1 MDRKIGLSSAR
12 AFANAA
18 SPHAY
23 QSTGLSACWIKYGLR
38 SSASRF
44 IRRSYSGAAGRHVAE
59 VHREVE
65 SRVMSSG
72 GGAIGK
78 RVALLIEEEFED
90 REVTGTRDALQQ
102 AGITVTVVGPS
113 AGARYRGKKG
123 EVVAADLAA
132 GAARAKDFD
141 AIVIPGGH
149 APDRMRGRHFLR
161 PPSPQPRVRRRELHP
176 VQQNDRLRVD
186 PREKDDDSR
195 DGSIDPREAR
205 HVVHVPRES
214 RKDALPDE
222 SGDERTDP
230 DVPKPHLRVGHE
242 VIHQPD
248 DQDEERR
255 RRMLNGEAAQDE
267 QSRKLTDEPRE
278 KRRGHELRRAD

>member
-78 RVALLIEEEFED
+78 RVALLVEEEFED

-149 APDRMRGRHFLR
+149 APDRMRMRHALVDLVRDAVEAGKPVAAICHGPQMLISVNALRGRTVTCW
-161 PPSPQPRVRRRELHP
+161 PSIAIDVKNAGGRYVDKP
-176 VQQNDRLRVD
+176 VV
-186 PREKDDDSR
+186 E
-195 DGSIDPREAR
+195 DGNIIT
-205 HVVHVPRES
+205 S
-214 RKDALPDE
+214 RKVD
-222 SGDERTDP
+222 
-230 DVPKPHLRVGHE
+230 DVPVFAEAIIRAVTRVH
-242 VIHQPD
+242 
-248 DQDEERR
+248 
-255 RRMLNGEAAQDE
+255 A
-267 QSRKLTDEPRE
+267 
-278 KRRGHELRRAD
+278 